1 MQIKTAMKYH
11 LTLVG
16 MAIKKTPTNN
26 TLLLCGESA
35 NWQSYYGQQDG
46 DSLEN

>member
-1 MQIKTAMKYH
+1 MQIKTTMKYH

-16 MAIKKTPTNN
+16 VAIKKTSTDN
-26 TLLLCGESA
+26 TLLLCGGSA
-35 NWQSYYGQQDG
+35 NWHSYYGQQDG